1 MKYKL
6 LFTKQMENDLKAIYD
21 YIAFTLLAH
30 DIAAGQLDRIEK
42 AIMKLQEM
50 PERYRL
56 YEEEPWHS
64 KGLRRMPIDNFIALY
79 IPRND
84 DKTVT
89 VIRVLYSGSNI
100 DEQMKDYDKKQAT
113 NEFMDK
119 LDKGIKS
126 GDEKGW
132 TFHEDMRA
140 YSEDKISE

>member
-1 MKYKL
+1 
-6 LFTKQMENDLKAIYD
+6 MENDLKAIHD
-21 YIAFTLLAH
+21 YIAFTLLVP
-30 DIAAGQLDRIEK
+30 DIAVGQLDRIEK

-113 NEFMDK
+113 NE
-119 LDKGIKS
+119 LI
-126 GDEKGW
+126 
-132 TFHEDMRA
+132 TPCL
-140 YSEDKISE
+140 